1 METLKGKILHTS
13 WGYDMTLNDYCVVV
27 EETPKSVVCKMLA
40 MKVEDDYGRGEG
52 KATPI
57 LKVLEEKPFRLF
69 IRESKWGKYFK
80 GSYPYCNGS
89 KKMGHFNIWDGQPKY
104 HNTWD

>member
-13 WGYDMTLNDYCVVV
+13 WGYDMTINDYAVVV
-27 EETPKSVVCKMLA
+27 DETPKSVLCKMVSV
-40 MKVEDDYGRGEG
+40 KVENDYGRGNG
-52 KATPI
+52 TAMPT
-57 LKVLEEKPFRLF
+57 LKEKEEKPFRLF
-69 IRESKWGKYFK
+69 KRGNHFK

-89 KKMGHFNIWDGQPKY
+89 MKMGYFNVWDGRPNY